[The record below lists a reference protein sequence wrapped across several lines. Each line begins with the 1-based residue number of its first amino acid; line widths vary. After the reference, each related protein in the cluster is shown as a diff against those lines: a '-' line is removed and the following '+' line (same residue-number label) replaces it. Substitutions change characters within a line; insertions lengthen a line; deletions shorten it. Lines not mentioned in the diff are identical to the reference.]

1 MSLNSSQLRAF
12 HTVAVHRQFTTAARA
27 LNVTQPTLSNQVA
40 ALELQFDVRLFDR
53 SARGVTL
60 TPVGERLFELTQQ
73 HFAIAEQAEQLLSA
87 SGTLAGGFVRIGAD
101 GPHHVMPVVAK
112 FTQLYPE
119 LEVSL
124 QMGNAGAVL
133 QRLAEARLD
142 VAIVGRKSPDTRF
155 HFEVFRQS
163 PIVCFAAIQHPLSQR
178 DSVAL
183 TDIVKHKMILREPA
197 SETRQLFE
205 RALRAGRLTI
215 GEHLQ
220 IESREAVREAVAENL
235 GVGVVSLAELDPD
248 PRLRVLPIN
257 DADMNMT
264 EYIACMTDRRG
275 LSVVEAFFDAA
286 RASNARDTPTS

>member
-1 MSLNSSQLRAF
+1 M
-12 HTVAVHRQFTTAARA
+12 
-27 LNVTQPTLSNQVA
+27 
-40 ALELQFDVRLFDR
+40 
-53 SARGVTL
+53 TL

-205 RALRAGRLTI
+205 RALRAL
-215 GEHLQ
+215 E
-220 IESREAVREAVAENL
+220 E
-235 GVGVVSLAELDPD
+235 
-248 PRLRVLPIN
+248 LRVRPLLTHLLRQR
-257 DADMNMT
+257 A
-264 EYIACMTDRRG
+264 
-275 LSVVEAFFDAA
+275 L
-286 RASNARDTPTS
+286 RASHGSQTLATTTPCASPGRQHA